1 MNKDEFAKSHL
12 GLVHS
17 LCSRFTGKGSEYD
30 ELYSAGCLGLAKAI
44 NNFDDSRGLQFST
57 YAFPVIM
64 GELKRLFRDG
74 GAVKV
79 SRSLKELSLKIN
91 KLNNESELK
100 NGRDL
105 SVSELA
111 EKLGVA
117 PEKIAEAVCSAQPAV
132 SINSEDESSSA
143 PEIPSPDIQYE
154 ITERL
159 SLAAAIEGLEEND
172 KKIINLR
179 YYRSKTQVE
188 TAKILNMTQVQISR
202 REKKIL
208 SLIRQKMSSQS
219 INSSALFIK
228 ALSSFIAFSVSIPP

>member
-17 LCSRFTGKGSEYD
+17 LCSRFSGKGIEYD

-91 KLNNESELK
+91 KLNNESKLK
-100 NGRDL
+100 NGREL

-111 EKLGVA
+111 EKLGVT
-117 PEKIAEAVCSAQPAV
+117 PEKIAEAVCSAQPTV

-159 SLAAAIEGLEEND
+159 SLAAAIESLEEND

-208 SLIRQKMSSQS
+208 SLIRQKMSG
-219 INSSALFIK
+219 
-228 ALSSFIAFSVSIPP
+228 

>member
-17 LCSRFTGKGSEYD
+17 LCSRFSGKGIEYD

-91 KLNNESELK
+91 KLNNECKLK
-100 NGRDL
+100 NGREL

-111 EKLGVA
+111 EKLGVT
-117 PEKIAEAVCSAQPAV
+117 PEKIAEAVCSAQPTV

-159 SLAAAIEGLEEND
+159 SLAAAIESLEEND

-179 YYRSKTQVE
+179 YYKSKTQVE

-208 SLIRQKMSSQS
+208 SLIRQKMSG
-219 INSSALFIK
+219 
-228 ALSSFIAFSVSIPP
+228 

>member
-17 LCSRFTGKGSEYD
+17 LCSRFTGKGIEYD
-30 ELYSAGCLGLAKAI
+30 ELCSAGCLGLAKAI

-100 NGRDL
+100 NGREL

-111 EKLGVA
+111 EKLDVA
-117 PEKIAEAVCSAQPAV
+117 PE
-132 SINSEDESSSA
+132 
-143 PEIPSPDIQYE
+143 
-154 ITERL
+154 
-159 SLAAAIEGLEEND
+159 
-172 KKIINLR
+172 
-179 YYRSKTQVE
+179 
-188 TAKILNMTQVQISR
+188 
-202 REKKIL
+202 
-208 SLIRQKMSSQS
+208 
-219 INSSALFIK
+219 
-228 ALSSFIAFSVSIPP
+228 

>member
-17 LCSRFTGKGSEYD
+17 LCSRFTGKGIEYD

-100 NGRDL
+100 NGREL

-117 PEKIAEAVCSAQPAV
+117 PEKIAEAVCSAQPTV
-132 SINSEDESSSA
+132 SINSEDESSAA

-208 SLIRQKMSSQS
+208 SLIRQKMSG
-219 INSSALFIK
+219 
-228 ALSSFIAFSVSIPP
+228 

>member
-17 LCSRFTGKGSEYD
+17 LCSRFTGKGIEYD

-208 SLIRQKMSSQS
+208 SLIRQKMSG
-219 INSSALFIK
+219 
-228 ALSSFIAFSVSIPP
+228 

>member
-12 GLVHS
+12 GLLHS
-17 LCSRFTGKGSEYD
+17 LCSRFTGKGIEYD

-74 GAVKV
+74 GAVKF

-179 YYRSKTQVE
+179 YYRS
-188 TAKILNMTQVQISR
+188 
-202 REKKIL
+202 
-208 SLIRQKMSSQS
+208 
-219 INSSALFIK
+219 
-228 ALSSFIAFSVSIPP
+228 

>member
-17 LCSRFTGKGSEYD
+17 LCSRFTGKGIEYD

-100 NGRDL
+100 SGREL

-117 PEKIAEAVCSAQPAV
+117 PEKIAEAVCSAQPMV
-132 SINSEDESSSA
+132 SINFEDESSAA

-159 SLAAAIEGLEEND
+159 SLAAAIESLEEND

-208 SLIRQKMSSQS
+208 SLIRQKMSG
-219 INSSALFIK
+219 
-228 ALSSFIAFSVSIPP
+228 

>member
-17 LCSRFTGKGSEYD
+17 LCSRFTGKGIEYD

-44 NNFDDSRGLQFST
+44 NNFDGSRGLQFST

-100 NGRDL
+100 NGREL

-117 PEKIAEAVCSAQPAV
+117 PEKIAEAVCSAQPTV

-208 SLIRQKMSSQS
+208 SLIRQKMSG
-219 INSSALFIK
+219 
-228 ALSSFIAFSVSIPP
+228 

>member
-17 LCSRFTGKGSEYD
+17 LCSRFTGKGIEYD

-100 NGRDL
+100 NGREL

-117 PEKIAEAVCSAQPAV
+117 PEKIAEAVCSAQPTV

-159 SLAAAIEGLEEND
+159 SLAAAIESLEEND

-208 SLIRQKMSSQS
+208 SLIRQKMSG
-219 INSSALFIK
+219 
-228 ALSSFIAFSVSIPP
+228 

>member
-17 LCSRFTGKGSEYD
+17 LCSRFTGKGIEYD

-100 NGRDL
+100 NGREL

-111 EKLGVA
+111 EKLGVTS
-117 PEKIAEAVCSAQPAV
+117 EKIAEAVCSAQPTV

-208 SLIRQKMSSQS
+208 SLIRQKMSG
-219 INSSALFIK
+219 
-228 ALSSFIAFSVSIPP
+228 

>member
-17 LCSRFTGKGSEYD
+17 LCSRFTGKGIEYD

-91 KLNNESELK
+91 KLNNESKLK
-100 NGRDL
+100 NGREL

-111 EKLGVA
+111 EKLGVT
-117 PEKIAEAVCSAQPAV
+117 PEKIAEAVCSAQPTV

-159 SLAAAIEGLEEND
+159 SLAAAIESLEEND

-208 SLIRQKMSSQS
+208 SLIRQKMSG
-219 INSSALFIK
+219 
-228 ALSSFIAFSVSIPP
+228 